1 MISETLEE
9 TRCTRQRVYVSVVV
23 DSRVGTFCVP
33 NYQWSSVKKEQQFLI

>member
-9 TRCTRQRVYVSVVV
+9 TRCTRQRVYVYVVV